1 MLAITRNRDFH
12 GIVGMASNV
21 EINGVKICVGDI
33 VHVGKGSNN
42 NECTNVVLIFGNN
55 IAVMGL
61 GATPLSQLNII
72 SVVQSHNVL
81 KAGDRLYNGYFDVE
95 EFIQ

>member
-1 MLAITRNRDFH
+1 MLAITRNRDFN
-12 GIVGMASNV
+12 GIVGMESNF
-21 EINGVKICVGDI
+21 EFNGVKICVGDI
-33 VHVGKGSNN
+33 VHVGEGSNN
-42 NECTNVVLIFGNN
+42 IECKNVVAVFGNK

-72 SVVQSHNVL
+72 SIVQSHNVL
-81 KAGDRLYNGYFDVE
+81 KAGYRLYNGYFDVE